1 MEVEGKGLVSATEK
15 VWAENNAEE
24 TESRRN
30 YNMEFLRRNRSAT
43 NMKKCSP
50 EAEVEEEEEVVHHY
64 SAPDS
69 NYWAPTD
76 MQFDEVH
83 NNIILYIYI
92 VYTLHIL
99 IYIHYIVYTGI

>member
-1 MEVEGKGLVSATEK
+1 MEVEGKGLVSAMED
-15 VWAENNAEE
+15 VWAENKDLSTAMY
-24 TESRRN
+24 SRRQ
-30 YNMEFLRRNRSAT
+30 EKKQQQRSAT
-43 NMKKCSP
+43 NMKKCP
-50 EAEVEEEEEVVHHY
+50 EGEPEEEEEVVHHY

-99 IYIHYIVYTGI
+99 IYIHNIVYTII

>member
-1 MEVEGKGLVSATEK
+1 MEVEGKGLVSAMED
-15 VWAENNAEE
+15 VWAENKDLSTARYDQ
-24 TESRRN
+24 TLK
-30 YNMEFLRRNRSAT
+30 YKQLRRSAT
-43 NMKKCSP
+43 NMKKCP
-50 EAEVEEEEEVVHHY
+50 EGEPEEEEEVVHHY

-99 IYIHYIVYTGI
+99 IYIHKIVYTGI

>member
-1 MEVEGKGLVSATEK
+1 MEVEGKELVSATEK
-15 VWAENNAEE
+15 VWAESNAEE
-24 TESRRN
+24 TKSRRISN
-30 YNMEFLRRNRSAT
+30 LDLLRRNRSAT
-43 NMKKCSP
+43 NMKKCP
-50 EAEVEEEEEVVHHY
+50 EGEPEEEEEVVHHY

-92 VYTLHIL
+92 VHTLHIL
-99 IYIHYIVYTGI
+99 IYIHNIVYTGI

>member
-1 MEVEGKGLVSATEK
+1 MEVEGKGLVSAMED
-15 VWAENNAEE
+15 VWAENKDLSTA
-24 TESRRN
+24 RYDMRVK
-30 YNMEFLRRNRSAT
+30 YQQQQRSAT

-99 IYIHYIVYTGI
+99 IYIHNIVYTGI